1 MHNKKN
7 GMFMQQH
14 CMNMQIYDCLFGL
27 SYKYTGGQKKKKKER
42 EEEEKEREKEEE
54 KKRE

>member
-1 MHNKKN
+1 
-7 GMFMQQH
+7 MQQH